1 MQLEERVLPALDE
14 RVYEARVEPGAEVVV
29 IRKPGFGKKYATYAT
44 RYGSIDR
51 VLQDPETGRRMEIP
65 PGAAHFLE
73 HKMFDKPEG
82 SILERFA
89 RLGASMNAYTGHF
102 YTVYLFSVV
111 EAFEPCFE
119 LLLDYVQDPRF
130 TPESVA
136 KEQGII
142 GQEIATAYDH
152 PVHRL
157 YYDFLEAMYRE
168 HPVRDWILGS
178 PESIATL
185 TPELLEA
192 IHRTYYHPANMT
204 VCVVGDVDPRRVVD
218 MVAADLARRRFPAR
232 PRPRR
237 EVPEEGPDLARPAV
251 ERQMAVSRPYV
262 QWGIKVGPFPAAE
275 EGLRDAVLG
284 DLVAEALFGRLSPWY
299 EQQYR
304 RHVITDRY
312 WFGLSVVPGAAHWE
326 VGGETGDPDAFAA
339 ACSQRLG
346 EALSGGLD
354 PGLFEAV
361 RRKALGEFLSVLDS
375 PEDLAHAFLTDR
387 FLGWDF
393 YRRLEILER
402 VDVEAADRWLREHAD
417 PRRTVR
423 AAVLPGKEA
432 AS

>member
-1 MQLEERVLPALDE
+1 MERKVPALDE
-14 RVYEARVEPGAEVVV
+14 QVFEARVEPGAEVVV
-29 IRKPGFGKKYATYAT
+29 IRKPGFRKRYATYAT

-51 VLQDPETGRRMEIP
+51 VLVDPATGREVEVP

-89 RLGASMNAYTGHF
+89 QLGASMNAYTGHF

-111 EAFEPCFE
+111 EPFEPCFQ

-130 TPESVA
+130 TPESVE

-152 PVHRL
+152 PTQRL
-157 YYDFLEAMYRE
+157 YYDFLEAMYRH

-185 TPELLEA
+185 TPELLET
-192 IHRTYYHPANMT
+192 IHRTFYHPANMT
-204 VCVVGDVDPRRVVD
+204 VCVVGDVDPERVVA
-218 MVAADLARRRFPAR
+218 MVAEDLARRHLAPR
-232 PRPRR
+232 PRPERR
-237 EVPEEGPDLARPAV
+237 LPAEGPDLARPAV
-251 ERQMAVSRPYV
+251 ERRMAVSRPFV
-262 QWGIKVGPFPAAE
+262 QWGVKFGAFPPDE
-275 EGLRDAVLG
+275 SGLRAAVLG
-284 DLVAEALFGRLSPWY
+284 DVVAEALFGRLTPWY
-299 EQQYR
+299 EEQYR

-326 VGGETGDPDAFAA
+326 VGGETGDPEAFTA
-339 ACSQRLG
+339 ACEQRLG
-346 EALSGGLD
+346 EALSEGLD
-354 PGLFEAV
+354 PGVFEAV
-361 RRKALGEFLSVLDS
+361 RRKALGEFLAVLDS
-375 PEDLAHAFLTDR
+375 PEELAHGFLTDR

-393 YRRLEILER
+393 YRRLDVLEAL
-402 VDVEAADRWLREHAD
+402 DAETATRWLREHAD

-423 AAVLPGKEA
+423 AAVLPREEVA
-432 AS
+432 